1 MSPFLELITL
11 PKVLVSYAIP
21 LALWG
26 IPLLWRYLNNKPVTR
41 SQIGLATWTFFICGC
56 WIFFGNTAF
65 DAYERGMISLPT
77 TIMSEAVLFAIVA
90 GSFHLADRC
99 YPEESKS

>member
-11 PKVLVSYAIP
+11 PKVLVAYAVP

-26 IPLLWRYLNNKPVTR
+26 IPLLWRYLNHKPVMP
-41 SQIGLATWTFFICGC
+41 SQVGLATWTIFIGGC
-56 WIFFGNTAF
+56 WILFGNMAF
-65 DAYERGMISLPT
+65 DAYERGRISLPS

-90 GSFHLADRC
+90 GSFHLAERR